1 MLECGVLIYNLCNFF
16 FELLFLIFMVILV
29 YCDNDGKLM
38 VLLVVVNVEKWLVE
52 EILVKILNYEY
63 L

>member
-1 MLECGVLIYNLCNFF
+1 MLECRVLIYNLCNFF